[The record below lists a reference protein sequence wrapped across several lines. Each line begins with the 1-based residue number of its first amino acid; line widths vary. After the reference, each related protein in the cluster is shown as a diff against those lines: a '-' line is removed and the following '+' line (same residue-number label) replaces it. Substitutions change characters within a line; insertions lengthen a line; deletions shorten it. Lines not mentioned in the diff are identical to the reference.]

1 MKLRRNAVVIGLIWF
16 SCFIWFPS
24 SGSAGGDQ
32 VQYFPHLAFGGGYD
46 SIWQFTGLG
55 AGTAT
60 VTVEFFAQNGLPLI
74 VPTDAGTSSI
84 FRFTLDGS
92 ASESFRSLGS
102 GTQASIGWA
111 KVTSSQP
118 IGATETFRLAP
129 GDGGVICQAAVLPSK
144 PVGAVTVLAP
154 DPRNAAIAL
163 VNVGLVSS
171 TYDFRLIDKNGNM
184 AATGSRILGPANQ
197 AALYVNQI
205 SGLEGVGV
213 RDGSLE
219 VTASES
225 FVLVALAFEGR
236 NFTTS
241 PVQRGRMPTA
251 SDRAGLLDAIL
262 ALKQGLDAAL
272 DEFLGPDPADVVPYA
287 AFLLQS
293 DTGMTRLVPRETYD
307 HVLPIVGGGAYYSF
321 YRLTHEYGYGSDLSL
336 EQGRLKVGFAGYD
349 FGFLTDLGNVP
360 VDQVAVDHPGL
371 QYLHSYVPPSVDA
384 DIRAEQQR
392 AGLGFTVGPYYYRS
406 SLPAKLDTTYVLRS
420 MNYLESDLLV
430 VFRIVRIDS
439 DGSVILVWR
448 KLATYPVPHY
458 Q

>member
-1 MKLRRNAVVIGLIWF
+1 MKLRRNVVVIGLIWF

-46 SIWQFTGLG
+46 STWQFTGLG

-60 VTVEFFAQNGLPLI
+60 VTVEF
-74 VPTDAGTSSI
+74 
-84 FRFTLDGS
+84 
-92 ASESFRSLGS
+92 
-102 GTQASIGWA
+102 
-111 KVTSSQP
+111 
-118 IGATETFRLAP
+118 
-129 GDGGVICQAAVLPSK
+129 
-144 PVGAVTVLAP
+144 
-154 DPRNAAIAL
+154 
-163 VNVGLVSS
+163 
-171 TYDFRLIDKNGNM
+171 
-184 AATGSRILGPANQ
+184 
-197 AALYVNQI
+197 
-205 SGLEGVGV
+205 
-213 RDGSLE
+213 
-219 VTASES
+219 
-225 FVLVALAFEGR
+225 EGR

-241 PVQRGRMPTA
+241 PVLRGRMPTA

-272 DEFLGPDPADVVPYA
+272 DEFLGPDPSDVVPYA